1 MFGLKPRPAK
11 PAPPPKEPR
20 TPIPDGYTDEYLAI
34 MDEAERMHDFDKGV
48 AGVANAL
55 TREIIAMKARLDRL
69 EALGQPVKEGGE

>member
-1 MFGLKPRPAK
+1 MP
-11 PAPPPKEPR
+11 PAPIVKEPR
-20 TPIPDGYTDEYLAI
+20 TAIPDGYMDEYLAI

-55 TREIIAMKARLDRL
+55 TREIVAMKARLDRL